1 MTRLRRVIERIAFAV
16 LLIGGAG
23 MLASMFLGTADVVGT
38 QFLGAPVPGALEL
51 TESTMVLIVFGAL
64 AYSQIRRGHIRVE
77 LLYTKAGARGRLA
90 MDILA
95 ELAAIAFFSL
105 LLWQGVGEAMFS
117 WEIDEATVGLIR
129 FPLYPARWILVLGT
143 ALLVVQLLLD
153 VLGDIGRLR
162 RGEPVAVVRPAAPG
176 RLPDG
181 DAAPDPR

>member
-1 MTRLRRVIERIAFAV
+1 MTRLRRVIERIAFTV
-16 LLIGGAG
+16 LLVGGAG
-23 MLASMFLGTADVVGT
+23 MFASMFLGTADVVGT
-38 QFLGAPVPGALEL
+38 HFFGAPVPGALEL

-129 FPLYPARWILVLGT
+129 FPLYPARWVLVLGT

-162 RGEPVAVVRPAAPG
+162 AGEYVAVLRPAAPG
-176 RLPDG
+176 QLTDG
-181 DAAPDPR
+181 AADSDRR